1 VQHTVESGE
10 KIDPVIN
17 IKREIDDESFNPNG
31 GIGGMSTNMALSIKS
46 MTNNTFT
53 NNTDGLDCVV
63 CGDRATGTEKS
74 LKILIVLFFYNSRKT
89 LWSYIM

>member
-10 KIDPVIN
+10 RIDPVIN

-63 CGDRATGTEKS
+63 CGDRATGKKKKS
-74 LKILIVLFFYNSRKT
+74 SEILMVSFGSSL
-89 LWSYIM
+89 